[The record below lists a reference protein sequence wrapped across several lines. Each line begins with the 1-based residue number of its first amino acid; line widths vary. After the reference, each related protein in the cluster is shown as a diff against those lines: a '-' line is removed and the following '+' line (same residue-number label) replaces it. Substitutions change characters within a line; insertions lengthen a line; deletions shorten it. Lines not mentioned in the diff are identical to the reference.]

1 MLVLDYLQMKEA
13 SLPVRYLGVPL
24 ISKKLSATN
33 CSILIEKVS
42 GRNNSWISKK
52 LSFADRLQLI
62 SSILF
67 SVQVYWS
74 SIFILRKK
82 IIRLLEQKFNRFLLS
97 SSNVVKARAKVSWNW
112 LCVPKREGK
121 FGD

>member
-1 MLVLDYLQMKEA
+1 MENKIH
-13 SLPVRYLGVPL
+13 SLLPSLNFF
-24 ISKKLSATN
+24 TN

-42 GRNNSWISKK
+42 GHNNSWISKN
-52 LSFADRLQLI
+52 LSFAGRLQLI
-62 SSILF
+62 SSILL

-74 SIFILRKK
+74 SIFILPKK

-97 SSNVVKARAKVSWNW
+97 GSDVVKARAKVNWNW
-112 LCVPKREGK
+112 LYICSKEGGE